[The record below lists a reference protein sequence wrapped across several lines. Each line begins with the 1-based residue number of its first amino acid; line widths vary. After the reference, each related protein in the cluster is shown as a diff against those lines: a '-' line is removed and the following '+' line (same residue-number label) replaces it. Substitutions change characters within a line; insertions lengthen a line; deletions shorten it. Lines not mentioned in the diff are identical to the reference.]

1 MKVKEIYSA
10 VALGASSGPSFNFE
24 MPKSNRGIFMV
35 KTSNY
40 ASISALTLKLQGR
53 LSSDMDFVDVVN
65 ASITLNTAGC
75 AAVEDIQLYPEM
87 RLAITTFTGNLVGS
101 VIAQVGC

>member
-1 MKVKEIYSA
+1 MKVKEIYNSA
-10 VALGASSGPSFNFE
+10 TAGVGEGNGFNFE
-24 MPKSNRGIFMV
+24 MPKSNRGIFMI

-40 ASISALTLKLQGR
+40 VNISALTVKLQGR
-53 LSSDMDFVDVVN
+53 LSSDMDFVDVAN

-87 RLAITTFTGNLVGS
+87 RMAVTTFTGTLVG
-101 VIAQVGC
+101 VMVAQVGC